1 MRRFMK
7 SVLGGVLMLAALQ
20 SPMPMAQDIAPMV
33 MVPDHPTGVPVNGC
47 FRANQNLFGP
57 YRLTFCLDR
66 RGTYQIRGG
75 GVRCDGR
82 LDWRTS
88 GRNIHIDLHRTS
100 CGRGQAWERA
110 SIECR
115 NYGSLLGAIIG
126 RVIVGQTP
134 RIRTLRCTY
143 FPTVRGERPVTFTA
157 TRQ

>member
-20 SPMPMAQDIAPMV
+20 SPMPMAQDSAPMV

-82 LDWRTS
+82 LDGIVDRRLDRHLPGDRGDHKT
-88 GRNIHIDLHRTS
+88 R
-100 CGRGQAWERA
+100 CGPDYQ
-110 SIECR
+110 SFNC
-115 NYGSLLGAIIG
+115 
-126 RVIVGQTP
+126 P
-134 RIRTLRCTY
+134 R
-143 FPTVRGERPVTFTA
+143 
-157 TRQ
+157 